1 MAGEVCKTILFM
13 LFVGWFGIIVDLLAS
28 KSIVPVASK
37 FDVVS
42 AELEVLFVFECV
54 KFAPLRL

>member
-1 MAGEVCKTILFM
+1 M
-13 LFVGWFGIIVDLLAS
+13 LLVGWLGISVDLLMS
-28 KSIVPVASK
+28 SIVPIASK

-54 KFAPLRL
+54 RFAALRL

>member
-1 MAGEVCKTILFM
+1 M
-13 LFVGWFGIIVDLLAS
+13 LFVGWLGIIVDLLLS
-28 KSIVPVASK
+28 KSIVPIASK

-54 KFAPLRL
+54 RFAPLRL

>member
-1 MAGEVCKTILFM
+1 M
-13 LFVGWFGIIVDLLAS
+13 LLVGWLGISVDLLAS
-28 KSIVPVASK
+28 RSMVPIASK

-54 KFAPLRL
+54 RFAPLRL